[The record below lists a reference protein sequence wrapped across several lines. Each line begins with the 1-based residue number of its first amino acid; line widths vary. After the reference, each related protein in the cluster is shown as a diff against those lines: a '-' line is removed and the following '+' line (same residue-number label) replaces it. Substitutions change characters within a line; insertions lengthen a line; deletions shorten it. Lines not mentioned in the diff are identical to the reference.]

1 VSALALR
8 STRVVTPEGVRAA
21 TLEVR
26 EGTIVTLHAH
36 DATPAGVPLHDV
48 GDAVILPG
56 LVDTHVH
63 VNEPGRAAWEGFA
76 TATRAAAA
84 GGVTTLVDMPLN
96 SVPATLDRAA
106 LEAKRA
112 AARGQC
118 AVDVGFLGGVVG
130 RGPGGQSGAG
140 ADGLAGGNADELAGL
155 HDAGVLGFKCFLV
168 PSGVDE
174 FPPVGEDE
182 LARALARLAPL
193 HTVLMAHCE
202 LPGPLAAD
210 PAPPAARRYADYLAT
225 RPAEAE
231 TAAVALLL
239 RLAEQHRARV
249 HVVHVSSAATLP
261 LIAAARARGVAVTAE
276 TCPHY
281 LSFTADDVPEGATE
295 YKCAPPIRAAAD
307 RDALWRGL
315 ADGTLD
321 QVVSDHSPC
330 PPELKCRESGD
341 FIAAWGGIAS
351 LQLGLAAVW
360 TGMRARG
367 LPLERLARWM
377 CAAPAR
383 LVGLGQRK
391 GALAPGRDA
400 DLVVWSPEQEFTV
413 RAGDLLQ
420 RHPLTPY
427 LGRTLAGVVQA
438 TYLRGERVFTR
449 GTGVVGAQGVM
460 LHREAIVA

>member
-1 VSALALR
+1 LSTLALR
-8 STRVVTPEGVRAA
+8 STRVVTPEGVRPA

-26 EGTIVTLHAH
+26 DGTIVALHSH
-36 DATPAGVPLHDV
+36 DAVPAGVPLHEAY
-48 GDAVILPG
+48 DAVIMPG

-63 VNEPGRAAWEGFA
+63 VNEPGRTEWEGFA

-96 SVPATLDRAA
+96 SVPATLTRAA
-106 LEAKRA
+106 LAAKRA
-112 AARGQC
+112 AAAGKC

-130 RGPGGQSGAG
+130 AGSGERSE
-140 ADGLAGGNADELAGL
+140 AGGNDEPLAGL
-155 HDAGVLGFKCFLV
+155 HEAGVLGFKCFLV

-174 FPPVGEDE
+174 FPPVGEAE

-193 HTVLMAHCE
+193 NTVLMAHCE
-202 LPGPLAAD
+202 LPGPLAAA
-210 PAPPAARRYADYLAT
+210 PAPPATRRYHAYLAS

-231 TAAVALLL
+231 TAAVTLLL
-239 RLAEQHRARV
+239 RLAEQHHARV
-249 HVVHVSSAATLP
+249 HVVHVSSAGSLP

-281 LSFTADDVPEGATE
+281 LTFTAADVPDGATE
-295 YKCAPPIRAAAD
+295 YKCAPPIRGDAD

-330 PPELKCRESGD
+330 PPELKRREQGD
-341 FIAAWGGIAS
+341 FMAAWGGIAS
-351 LQLGLAAVW
+351 LQLGLPALW

-367 LPLERLARWM
+367 LPLERLAHWM
-377 CAAPAR
+377 SAAPAR
-383 LVGLGQRK
+383 LVGLGHRK
-391 GALAPGRDA
+391 GAIAPGRDA
-400 DLVVWSPEQEFTV
+400 DLVAWSPEREFVV

-427 LGRTLAGVVQA
+427 LGHTLAGVVLA
-438 TYLRGERVFTR
+438 TWLKGERVF
-449 GTGVVGAQGVM
+449 AQGSAVAGANGQM
-460 LHREAIVA
+460 LHRETISA